1 MLQDAA
7 MVIESRI
14 VTSTPKKTEMVL
26 MLSGTAENCKR
37 KCDILHA
44 RHFSPQQKFKR
55 TLNNLKVLNYTEL
68 SKKKYSYEALTKS
81 KI

>member
-37 KCDILHA
+37 KCDFLHV
-44 RHFSPQQKFKR
+44 RNFPPQQKFKR

-68 SKKKYSYEALTKS
+68 SKKYSYEALTRS